1 VTDVLSDNV
10 VVIFFVKERAQ
21 KKIDIS
27 VDTPH
32 SFPLTWAHSFP
43 LTWALGMTSKAS
55 KRSWCW

>member
-32 SFPLTWAHSFP
+32 SFPLTWA
-43 LTWALGMTSKAS
+43 LGMTSKAS